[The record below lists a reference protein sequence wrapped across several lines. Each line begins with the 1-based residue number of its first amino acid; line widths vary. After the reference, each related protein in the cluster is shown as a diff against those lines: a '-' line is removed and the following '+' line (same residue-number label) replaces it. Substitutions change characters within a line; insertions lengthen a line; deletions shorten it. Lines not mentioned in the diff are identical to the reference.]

1 MNGYELSRS
10 WFDFSF
16 NNRELIKPTHTAIY
30 SFAIEHCNRLGWKEK
45 FGLPTTMAKEALGIK
60 SYNTYINA
68 LYDLVEWGFIIMI
81 EKSKNQHSAN
91 IVTLSKFDKALDK
104 ALDKA
109 MIKHVTKQS
118 ESTSESNCSIDKQLT
133 KNKEPI
139 KQLTMATPENNASSL
154 KTPEQTFELFWNHW
168 FTFVK
173 HKKEK
178 KMPTFKKWKA
188 LTIEEQR
195 KAYVQAEP
203 YSQTKELADHK
214 FLCIARTY
222 LNDKLFNDEMTPDS
236 KIEEPKDN
244 RILYHGT
251 PKLLNA
257 TEEYVANHLSH
268 DQLLGGKPI
277 INQNKHPEY
286 NGLYYNFKS
295 RTFHKEI
302 QAELYVL
309 EPWKN
314 TITT

>member
-1 MNGYELSRS
+1 MNGYELSRN

-16 NNRELIKPTHTAIY
+16 NNPELIKPTHTAIY
-30 SFAIEHCNRLGWKEK
+30 FFAIEHCNRLGWKEK

-68 LYDLVEWGFIIMI
+68 LHDLVDWGFIIMI

-91 IVTLSKFDKALDK
+91 IVALSNFNKAHDK

-139 KQLTMATPENNASSL
+139 KQLTMATPETNSSSL

-178 KMPTFKKWKA
+178 KEPTFKKWKA
-188 LTIEEQR
+188 LSIEDQR
-195 KAYVQAEP
+195 KAYVQSEP
-203 YSQTKELADHK
+203 YSQTKEPGDHK

-222 LNDKLFNDEMTPDS
+222 LNDKLFNDEMTPYS

>member
-16 NNRELIKPTHTAIY
+16 NNPELIKPTHTAIY
-30 SFAIEHCNRLGWKEK
+30 FFAIEHCNRLGWKEK

-68 LYDLVEWGFIIMI
+68 LHDLVDWGFIIMV

-91 IVTLSKFDKALDK
+91 IVALSNFNKAHDK

-109 MIKHVTKQS
+109 MIKHATKQR
-118 ESTSESNCSIDKQLT
+118 ESTSESNCTIDKQLT

-139 KQLTMATPENNASSL
+139 KQLTMATPDNNASSL
-154 KTPEQTFELFWNHW
+154 KTPKETFELFWNHW

-178 KMPTFKKWKA
+178 KEPTFKKWKA
-188 LTIEEQR
+188 LSIEEQR

-203 YSQTKELADHK
+203 YSQTKGPGDHK

-236 KIEEPKDN
+236 EIEQSSSSPTHK
-244 RILYHGT
+244 LPT
-251 PKLLNA
+251 PEARKAFEAKLAEARLNPQFNEA
-257 TEEYVANHLSH
+257 
-268 DQLLGGKPI
+268 
-277 INQNKHPEY
+277 
-286 NGLYYNFKS
+286 
-295 RTFHKEI
+295 R
-302 QAELYVL
+302 
-309 EPWKN
+309 W
-314 TITT
+314 